1 MTSLAIRK
9 KLHEFIDTMEEKKAK
24 AIFTLFE
31 DEINQA
37 GRISIEQYNM
47 EIDEAMEEIKRGEV
61 FTHNQVVKM
70 AKSW

>member
-1 MTSLAIRK
+1 MTSIAIRK
-9 KLHEFIDTMEEKKAK
+9 KLHEFIDTMEVKKAK

-37 GRISIEQYNM
+37 GRISMEQYNL
-47 EIDEAMEEIKRGEV
+47 EIDEAIEEVKRGEV
-61 FTHNQVVKM
+61 FSHDEVVKM